1 MPISTWSVISV
12 TIEIHKR
19 PGRAECHPVSTFVN
33 LLLWHVVLNIG
44 PTRRKN
50 RDKVQAHFYLHFT
63 IAGGDTF
70 SCYLPKL
77 IFSFTFLPLPFI
89 QPSFSSCLLLFFLW
103 IFLLASPPTDIWA
116 CNWSSFCLFCQTFTF
131 CVHCFVSSLFKLV
144 SRLLHI
150 VFCVYC
156 VWLVQVSDFTF
167 LLNINIYYLR
177 L

>member
-44 PTRRKN
+44 PNRRKN
-50 RDKVQAHFYLHFT
+50 TRQSTIHFCLHFT
-63 IAGGDTF
+63 ISGGDTF

-89 QPSFSSCLLLFFLW
+89 QPSFSSCLLFFFLW

-116 CNWSSFCLFCQTFTF
+116 CNWSSFCLFARLS
-131 CVHCFVSSLFKLV
+131 HFVFIVLFLACLSWSPDFYILFSAFIVFDWCRSLFLP
-144 SRLLHI
+144 
-150 VFCVYC
+150 F
-156 VWLVQVSDFTF
+156 
-167 LLNINIYYLR
+167 YLR
-177 L
+177 FISVI